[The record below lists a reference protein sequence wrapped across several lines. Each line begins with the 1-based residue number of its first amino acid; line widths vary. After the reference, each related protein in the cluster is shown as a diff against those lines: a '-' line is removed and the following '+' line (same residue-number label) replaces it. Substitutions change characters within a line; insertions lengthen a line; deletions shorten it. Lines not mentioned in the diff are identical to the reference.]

1 MIKKLKRTP
10 KDRIIGHLDAN
21 NKYVVTSDGRVY
33 RELKAT
39 RINERDYYN
48 VVIEGVLRR
57 IARSKLKEEAN
68 G

>member
-1 MIKKLKRTP
+1 MIKKLKRSP
-10 KDRIIGHLDAN
+10 KERIVGHLDGN
-21 NKYVVTSDGRVY
+21 NKYVVTNDGRIY

-39 RINERDYYN
+39 RINDRDYYN

-57 IARSKLKEEAN
+57 IARSKLQDEAN

>member
-1 MIKKLKRTP
+1 MIKKLKRSP
-10 KDRIIGHLDAN
+10 QHRIVGHLDEN
-21 NKYVVTSDGRVY
+21 NKYVVTSDGRVF

-39 RINERDYYN
+39 RVNDRDYYN

>member
-1 MIKKLKRTP
+1 MIKKIKRTP

>member
-39 RINERDYYN
+39 RINDRDYYN